1 MTAQPSTASVA
12 PGRAAV
18 YLEKAEQFLKSAKRA
33 LDEGDGESAALL
45 AIHSAI
51 SACDS
56 LTVRHLG
63 LRSTSPRH
71 LDVLPLVDRLPT
83 PHKEQ
88 LKKHLRDLVSKKN
101 VVEYEDRLL
110 PRSDAANMVKAAGR
124 ILAVARLGSAPGL

>member
-1 MTAQPSTASVA
+1 MTLPPATTAVA
-12 PGRAAV
+12 PGRASV
-18 YLEKAEQFLKSAKRA
+18 YLQKAEKFLKGAKRA
-33 LDEGDGESAALL
+33 LEEGDDEPAALL
-45 AIHSAI
+45 AIHAAM

-71 LDVLPLVDRLPT
+71 LDVLALVDRLPI
-83 PHKEQ
+83 PRKDE

-110 PRSDAANMVKAAGR
+110 PRGDAAPMVKIAER
-124 ILAVARLGSAPGL
+124 VVAQAREATRT